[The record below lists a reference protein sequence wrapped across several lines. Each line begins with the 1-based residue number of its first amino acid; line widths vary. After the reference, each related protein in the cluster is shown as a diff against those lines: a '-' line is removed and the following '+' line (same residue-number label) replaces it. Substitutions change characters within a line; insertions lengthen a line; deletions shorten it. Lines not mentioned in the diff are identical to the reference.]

1 MRGRDA
7 AVLAATLALVGGCAM
22 NRVGTSPPAAAPGR
36 LAAILDATPAL
47 APLIARAKEHRLEIV
62 LGTLEPAP
70 GGGVRLVQDGFRLD
84 AEYFYPA
91 STVKLFG
98 VVAALER
105 LAELR
110 RATGLAID
118 ADTPLV
124 VHPLFEGDVLEDADL
139 SNRENG
145 RITVGH
151 LLRKILLVS
160 DNAAFNTLYELV
172 GQDRLAATLRG
183 AGLERARIV
192 HRLSEFRSP
201 EENRRFPRIDLV
213 GDGFVFTL
221 PERTSE
227 PLPPAPP
234 VDGLRVGEGY
244 ETESGRVEGPM
255 DFAAKNSVPLS
266 ELQRGLCMVVR
277 PEADCGGRGF
287 ELAAADRARFV
298 DAMTAWPRQSTNP
311 AYDPSE
317 YPDEYCKFFLPGLE
331 RVLPKGRLR
340 ISNKCG
346 DAYGFLT
353 DNAWIV
359 DTESGRGF
367 FLAATLYA
375 NADGILNDDHYDYE
389 TVSKPFLADLA
400 EAVARSLWGVPA
412 R

>member
-1 MRGRDA
+1 MRGRRA
-7 AVLAATLALVGGCAM
+7 AALAALLALLGGCAM
-22 NRVGTSPPAAAPGR
+22 NRAGSGPPAAAPDR
-36 LAAILDATPAL
+36 LAAILDAAPAL
-47 APLIARAKEHRLEIV
+47 APLLAQAKEHRLEIV
-62 LGTLEPAP
+62 LGTLEPAA

-110 RATGLAID
+110 RETGLAID
-118 ADTPLV
+118 ADTALV
-124 VHPLFEGDVLEDADL
+124 VHPLFDDDVLEDADP
-139 SNRENG
+139 SNRKG
-145 RITVGH
+145 GTITVGH

-172 GQDRLAATLRG
+172 GQDRLAATLRR
-183 AGLERARIV
+183 AGLERARVV
-192 HRLSEFRSP
+192 HRLSELRSP
-201 EENRRFPRIDLV
+201 DENRRFPRIDLV

-221 PERTSE
+221 PERTSA

-234 VDGLRVGEGY
+234 VGGLRVGEGY
-244 ETESGRVEGPM
+244 ETETGRVEQPM
-255 DFAAKNSVPLS
+255 DFAAKNFVPLS

-277 PEADCGGRGF
+277 PDADCGGRGF
-287 ELAAADRARFV
+287 ALSAADRARV
-298 DAMTAWPRQSTNP
+298 VEAMTAWPRQSTNP
-311 AYDPSE
+311 AYDPAE
-317 YPDEYCKFFLPGLE
+317 YPDESCKYFLPGLE
-331 RVLPKGRLR
+331 RVLAKGRLR
-340 ISNKCG
+340 VANKCG
-346 DAYGFLT
+346 DGYGFLT

-359 DTESGRGF
+359 DAESGRGF

-375 NADGILNDDHYDYE
+375 NADGILNDDQYEYE
-389 TVSKPFLADLA
+389 TVSKPFMADLA